1 MPDRIDTDLQF
12 DHLVVELEAG
22 VPQGGEV
29 FAVVGGMRREIVD
42 IEVEF
47 AEDTDC
53 GSGADVVINLQTG
66 DPDDADPLAVIT
78 LPTGETYS
86 KGDLLSWK
94 AGDDEI
100 AVDTDF
106 LEGKR
111 CVLQSPKEV
120 LVDYDGSG
128 TAVSGTLF
136 VTVYHR
142 HVGGG
147 RPSSHA
153 A

>member
-66 DPDDADPLAVIT
+66 DPDDADPLST
-78 LPTGETYS
+78 PT
-86 KGDLLSWK
+86 SWRASAACSRARRK
-94 AGDDEI
+94 SSW
-100 AVDTDF
+100 TT
-106 LEGKR
+106 
-111 CVLQSPKEV
+111 
-120 LVDYDGSG
+120 
-128 TAVSGTLF
+128 TAPA
-136 VTVYHR
+136 
-142 HVGGG
+142 
-147 RPSSHA
+147 RPSPAPCS
-153 A
+153 